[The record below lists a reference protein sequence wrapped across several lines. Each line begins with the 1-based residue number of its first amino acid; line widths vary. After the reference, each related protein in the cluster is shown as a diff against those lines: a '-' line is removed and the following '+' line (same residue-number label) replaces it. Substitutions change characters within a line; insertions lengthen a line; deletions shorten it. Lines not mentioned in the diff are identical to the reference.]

1 MKEKR
6 KYFNIAFPWTVNS
19 ENQET
24 EVIHTDPFGSYTGV
38 PEDPSEEPMQDADDL

>member
-6 KYFNIAFPWTVNS
+6 KYFNIAFPCTVNS

-38 PEDPSEEPMQDADDL
+38 PEEPSEEPVQDADDL